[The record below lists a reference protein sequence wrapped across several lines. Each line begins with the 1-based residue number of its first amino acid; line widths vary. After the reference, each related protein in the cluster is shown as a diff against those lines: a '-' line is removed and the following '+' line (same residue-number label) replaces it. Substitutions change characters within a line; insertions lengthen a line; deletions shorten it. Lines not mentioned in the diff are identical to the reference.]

1 MKPLANQPNQSSQ
14 IPATPAS
21 EVPNYDSTQSDVR
34 YQSLVSQL
42 NPHFL
47 FNSLATLES
56 LIYSDQRLAV
66 KFLSQLT
73 RVYRYLLS
81 TRSTP
86 LIPLSDELNFIK
98 DYADLLQTRFGKGL
112 TVLIDVPPQ
121 YLERKLV
128 PAVLQILVENATRHN
143 ITDPDSPLTISIKSI
158 DNHLIIENNLQK
170 KQILEPKRNEAL
182 QSLTDLYAYFSS
194 VPMVVEQ
201 TPETFRVTLPLLW
214 FWLLVNWLIGY
225 WFFLIL
231 NS

>member
-1 MKPLANQPNQSSQ
+1 MKPLAHQPNQAHDL
-14 IPATPAS
+14 PAKPAS
-21 EVPNYDSTQSDVR
+21 DVPSYDNTESDVR

-86 LIPLSDELNFIK
+86 LIKLGEELSFIK

-112 TVLIDVPPQ
+112 QVLIEVPPA
-121 YLERKLV
+121 YHEYKLV

-143 ITDPDSPLTISIKSI
+143 STDPDSPLVISIKAT
-158 DNHLIIENNLQK
+158 NNQLIIENNLQK
-170 KQILEPKRNEAL
+170 KQILEPKRKEAL
-182 QSLTDLYAYFSS
+182 KSLTDLYAYFSD
-194 VPMVVEQ
+194 VPLVVEQ
-201 TPETFRVTLPLLW
+201 PPEVFRVTLPLL
-214 FWLLVNWLIGY
+214 
-225 WFFLIL
+225 
-231 NS
+231 

>member
-1 MKPLANQPNQSSQ
+1 MKPLAHQPNQSPEF
-14 IPATPAS
+14 PATPAS

-81 TRSTP
+81 TRTTP
-86 LIPLSDELNFIK
+86 LIPLSDELSFIK

-112 TVLIDVPPQ
+112 TVRIDVPPQ
-121 YLERKLV
+121 YFERKLV

-143 ITDPDSPLTISIKSI
+143 VTDPDSPLAISIKSI
-158 DNHLIIENNLQK
+158 DNQLIIENNLQK

-182 QSLTDLYAYFSS
+182 KSLTDLYAYFSS
-194 VPMVVEQ
+194 VPMIVEQ
-201 TPETFRVTLPLLW
+201 TPDTFRVTLPLL
-214 FWLLVNWLIGY
+214 
-225 WFFLIL
+225 
-231 NS
+231 